1 MVNGVVNMKL
11 KRILATSSAWKRFDA
26 LQKLRGQGM
35 DIESGMKS
43 LANSLALAYREME
56 QEAEPEGGPI
66 ADRYADQIHKMEKK
80 YQWYKKQFKST
91 QKQIDKL
98 EQF

>member
-1 MVNGVVNMKL
+1 MKL
-11 KRILATSSAWKRFDA
+11 KRILETSSAWKRFDA

-43 LANSLALAYREME
+43 LANRLALTYKDME

-66 ADRYADQIHKMEKK
+66 ADKYAREIEKMEKK
-80 YQWYKKQFKST
+80 YKLYKKQLKSVMA
-91 QKQIDKL
+91 KIDRL

>member
-1 MVNGVVNMKL
+1 
-11 KRILATSSAWKRFDA
+11 
-26 LQKLRGQGM
+26 M
-35 DIESGMKS
+35 DIEYGMKS
-43 LANSLALAYREME
+43 LANQIALAYKDME

-66 ADRYADQIHKMEKK
+66 ADKYAREIEKMEKK
-80 YQWYKKQFKST
+80 YKWYKKQFKST